1 MTNNVLVYF
10 QESTKHISLTES
22 EKAALPFASSSN
34 ADKPVCG
41 FARFFDDDKFD
52 LYYVRDPKD
61 IKPYSCPD
69 KLSTIRN
76 GMKKFEP
83 KKETKKRKGGR
94 GGKKSKKGKD
104 EDDAT
109 AKEEE
114 KEKKKDGLFDLRA
127 R

>member
-1 MTNNVLVYF
+1 L
-10 QESTKHISLTES
+10 S
-22 EKAALPFASSSN
+22 EADKANLPFASCSN
-34 ADKPVCG
+34 ADRPVCG

-52 LYYVRDPKD
+52 LYFVRDPKD

-83 KKETKKRKGGR
+83 KKESKKKKGGR
-94 GGKKSKKGKD
+94 GGKRSKKGKD
-104 EDDAT
+104 EEAT
-109 AKEEE
+109 KKEEE
-114 KEKKKDGLFDLRA
+114 EKGKKKDGLFDLRA

>member
-1 MTNNVLVYF
+1 MFSF
-10 QESTKHISLTES
+10 QESTRHSSLTEA
-22 EKAALPFASSSN
+22 EKADLPFASSSN
-34 ADKPVCG
+34 ADRPVCG

-83 KKETKKRKGGR
+83 KKEIKKRKGGR
-94 GGKKSKKGKD
+94 GGGKKSKKGKD
-104 EDDAT
+104 EDEEAT
-109 AKEEE
+109 KKEDEE
-114 KEKKKDGLFDLRA
+114 KGKKKDGLFDLRA